1 MGLISASGKMFKA
14 AAKDGSRVMAGK
26 LGNVSEAVA
35 SAFKNGSKAAQEAA
49 DAGFTKG
56 INKYAKIFADDY
68 ADTATKWQMRAN
80 KLYDK
85 AAGRMTPAV
94 ISGSGSEAINGAVRN
109 VDKVARNNTIKGSL
123 IGGVGGAGLG
133 GLTGVVTGADE
144 DNQKAMTVSGAIGGA
159 IIGGF
164 TGRVLGGRGIARA
177 GSKAVSSS
185 ASAATALAAQADD
198 AVEVASSIARGNA
211 TTGYAGID
219 HVGNLLSADNIRAI
233 GTTATDIVPE
243 SHRLTGTL
251 SLPGAVALDG
261 GQMIVG

>member
-35 SAFKNGSKAAQEAA
+35 SAFRNGSKAAQEAA

-177 GSKAVSSS
+177 GSKAVSSG

-198 AVEVASSIARGNA
+198 AVEVASNIARGNA